1 MCSKP
6 ECQRERHRR
15 SCADWHTRHP
25 GYDRDERL
33 RKKVRPP
40 REGPPSGAEA
50 DPLAEID
57 WGAAR
62 DVVGAESAVFVE
74 ETQKVLVAWA
84 RDVVRA
90 EMPRMK
96 GETAKQLN
104 KRSRDEIGGP
114 APPG

>member
-1 MCSKP
+1 MCGKP
-6 ECQRERHRR
+6 ECQRARHRR

-40 REGPPSGAEA
+40 QEGPPRGAEA

-57 WGAAR
+57 WEAVR

-74 ETQKVLVAWA
+74 ETQKVVVGWA

-90 EMPRMK
+90 EILRIE
-96 GETAKQLN
+96 GETARQLN
-104 KRSRDEIGGP
+104 KRSRDEIGVR
-114 APPG
+114 APSG